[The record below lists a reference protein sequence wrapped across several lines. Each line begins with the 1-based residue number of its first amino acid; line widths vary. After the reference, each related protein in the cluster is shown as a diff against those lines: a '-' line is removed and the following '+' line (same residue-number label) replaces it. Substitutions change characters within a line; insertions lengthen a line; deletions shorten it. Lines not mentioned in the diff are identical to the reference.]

1 MEHRLLQIPRVSIN
15 CFLSFILPTLL
26 SMFLTVD
33 RRHSV
38 LATAINIQKLT
49 PEREGLR
56 NSDENLAPRVEVMN
70 NNE

>member
-1 MEHRLLQIPRVSIN
+1 MGLRLLQIPRVSIN

-26 SMFLTVD
+26 SMLLTVG
-33 RRHSV
+33 SV
-38 LATAINIQKLT
+38 LATAIDIQKLT

-56 NSDENLAPRVEVMN
+56 NSDENLAPRAEVMN